1 MVLLKELSVLKEG
14 VKCYLINKNTYI
26 KLGIL
31 YDVIKK
37 FNNNKFYYNI
47 KTNLNISNKIFK
59 NINELNA
66 RYYKHDLM
74 TYEEGVNLTKR
85 IILRLLNHN
94 TFYYKERYVNKEEC
108 IIFKYYLIIE
118 LFSKR
123 LFTSVSFSAL
133 IKIASYLFNLNY
145 DNDNFNNYISYLN
158 NDDLYYIL
166 EYHKFL

>member
-1 MVLLKELSVLKEG
+1 MILLKELSVVKEG
-14 VKCYLINKNTYI
+14 IKSYLINKVTFI
-26 KLGIL
+26 KLGIF

-66 RYYKHDLM
+66 RYYQHDVM
-74 TYEEGVNLTKR
+74 TYEEGIKMTKR
-85 IILRLLNHN
+85 IIVRLLNYE
-94 TFYYKERYVNKEEC
+94 TFYYNERYYKKEEC

-123 LFTSVSFSAL
+123 LFSNVSFNTL
-133 IKIASYLFNLNY
+133 IKIAIYLFNLNY

-158 NDDLYYIL
+158 NNDLYYLL